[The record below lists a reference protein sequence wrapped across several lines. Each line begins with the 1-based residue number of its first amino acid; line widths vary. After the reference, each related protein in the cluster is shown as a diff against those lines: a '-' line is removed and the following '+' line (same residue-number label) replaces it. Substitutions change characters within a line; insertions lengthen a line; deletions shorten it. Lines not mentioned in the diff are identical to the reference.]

1 SLIGQ
6 LLGSSTYENTVHRYM
21 HGYADPSIH
30 FQGNRCINLK
40 VHTSFDFEIH
50 PSINLKVHRCMH
62 IYVSR
67 MLLIKRNY
75 FIFSYGSS
83 TRTCF
88 DVCQQADLEVVPK
101 MEITTLKK

>member
-1 SLIGQ
+1 MNSFIHLSSFGLIDTHTSS
-6 LLGSSTYENTVHRYM
+6 SSTYENTVHRYM

-30 FQGNRCINLK
+30 FQ
-40 VHTSFDFEIH
+40 IH

-83 TRTCF
+83 TRICF